1 MVALVRVR
9 DGALFLSGHVAGAAV
24 LGGRRGLADVEDLD
38 AAVGPLPDLDGHVL
52 RAEGAAH
59 HHPAVLLV
67 DQVALQ
73 LCTERFHVG
82 EGTPHQAKNSREIA
96 CLPRIWRSALRIL
109 W

>member
-1 MVALVRVR
+1 
-9 DGALFLSGHVAGAAV
+9 
-24 LGGRRGLADVEDLD
+24 
-38 AAVGPLPDLDGHVL
+38 
-52 RAEGAAH
+52 
-59 HHPAVLLV
+59 VLLV

-82 EGTPHQAKNSREIA
+82 EGTPHQAENSREIA